1 MNENKKKK
9 TTGTLYGIGVG
20 PGDPELIT
28 LKAVNILKRVDIVFA
43 ASSKKNNHSLAV
55 SIAKS
60 YIPETTTVKILSF
73 QMTKDKDKTK
83 KTWLENAEE
92 IINHLK
98 QGKDAAFVTL
108 GDSLT
113 YSTFGYILKNIQTIA
128 PDLHIES
135 IPGITSY
142 QAAASRVNLSLVEG
156 EESLMIMSGVNGGS
170 RLRNLNVKPENIV
183 FLKAYKNIGDIID
196 SINES
201 GLMENSVGITGCGL
215 EDEKIVTDIK
225 RFAGMPPD
233 YWTLIIAKK
242 NKDGS

>member
-1 MNENKKKK
+1 MDKKTNK

-28 LKAVNILKRVDIVFA
+28 LKSVNILKQVDIVFA
-43 ASSKKNNHSLAV
+43 ASSTKNKHSLAV
-55 SIAKS
+55 NIVKPH
-60 YIPETTTVKILSF
+60 IPETTQVKLIPF
-73 QMTKDKDKTK
+73 PMTKDTDEARKA
-83 KTWLENAEE
+83 WLENAKI
-92 IINHLK
+92 IINDLE

-113 YSTFGYILKNIQTIA
+113 YSTFGYILKNIRLLA
-128 PDLHIES
+128 PEIHIES

-142 QAAASRVNLSLVEG
+142 QAAASRMNLPLVEG

-170 RLRNLNVKPENIV
+170 RLRNINQQPENIV
-183 FLKAYKNIGDIID
+183 FLKAYKNVDDIID
-196 SINES
+196 ALKES
-201 GLMENSVGITGCGL
+201 DLIQNSVGITSCGL
-215 EDEKIVTDIK
+215 ENEKIVTDINQ
-225 RFAGMPPD
+225 FINMPPD